1 MIALYWLLAAAIFI
15 VLEILT
21 MGLTT
26 IWFAGGALTAALCA
40 LLAFPVGVQFLVFFV
55 VSLIL
60 LCITRPL
67 ANRFV
72 NNKVVKTNVDSL
84 IGQKCLVTRKIDNLR
99 AEGEVTLKGQTWSAR
114 SSDGKTDIPE
124 NAIVKVEAI
133 SGVKLLVSVV
143 SIPETIH
150 LQN

>member
-1 MIALYWLLAAAIFI
+1 MVALYWLLAAAVFL

-26 IWFAGGALTAALCA
+26 IWFAGGALAAALFA
-40 LLAFPVGVQFLVFFV
+40 LLSFPIGVQVLVFLAISLVLLFV
-55 VSLIL
+55 
-60 LCITRPL
+60 TRPL

-84 IGQKCLVTRKIDNLR
+84 VGQKCLVTKSIDNLR
-99 AEGEVTLKGQTWSAR
+99 AQGEVTLKGQTWSAR
-114 SSDGKTDIPE
+114 SLDGKTDIPE

-133 SGVKLLVSVV
+133 SGVKLLVSVI
-143 SIPETIH
+143 SMPETI
-150 LQN
+150 QR